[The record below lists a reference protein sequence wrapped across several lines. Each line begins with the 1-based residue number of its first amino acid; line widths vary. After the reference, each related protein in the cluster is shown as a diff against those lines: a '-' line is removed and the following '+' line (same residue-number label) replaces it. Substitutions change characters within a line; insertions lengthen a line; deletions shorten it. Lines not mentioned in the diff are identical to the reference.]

1 MENFRPDLMEPETV
15 LVTQMLWGQT
25 THIGQLIAC
34 QSVNHAGLNLS
45 VNLYQTLA
53 TQMLWGQITR
63 DKQSAHLSL
72 AAFHLIFSC
81 ISVSVCLY
89 F

>member
-25 THIGQLIAC
+25 THIGQLAVC

-45 VNLYQTLA
+45 VNLSQMLA
-53 TQMLWGQITR
+53 TLMLWGQTTLR
-63 DKQSAHLSL
+63 KQSVNLS
-72 AAFHLIFSC
+72 
-81 ISVSVCLY
+81 
-89 F
+89 

>member
-25 THIGQLIAC
+25 THIGQLTAC

-45 VNLYQTLA
+45 VNLGTVV
-53 TQMLWGQITR
+53 MSDNITE
-63 DKQSAHLSL
+63 QCYNYTSQ
-72 AAFHLIFSC
+72 
-81 ISVSVCLY
+81 
-89 F
+89 